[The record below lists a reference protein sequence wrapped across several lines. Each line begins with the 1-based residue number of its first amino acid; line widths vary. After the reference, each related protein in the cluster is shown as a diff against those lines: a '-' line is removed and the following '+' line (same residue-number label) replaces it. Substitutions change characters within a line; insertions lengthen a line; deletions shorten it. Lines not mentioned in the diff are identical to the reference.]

1 MFMEAKDINDAGAKR
16 QQSKPATSRKGAAKA
31 ARKSNPAKS
40 GEPQKKEGI
49 GRQTLAIIAI
59 VIIFAAVF
67 SSLFYGLISYKP
79 TSFSAFASNFNK
91 ASSVAIYVNYS
102 NGTTFAPELS
112 CSNALIEELTSSVK
126 DHKNASQ
133 IDFYVLY
140 NDSCIYR
147 QGALGTLISNYT
159 NATRAECIGYGAGK
173 PSIFIN
179 YSSVNRTIIT
189 PSKLYFSGDANFLDE
204 CGIAYQIT

>member
-1 MFMEAKDINDAGAKR
+1 MEAKDINDAGAKR

-173 PSIFIN
+173 PSVFIN

>member
-16 QQSKPATSRKGAAKA
+16 QQSKPAASRKGAAKA

-91 ASSVAIYVNYS
+91 ASSVAI
-102 NGTTFAPELS
+102 
-112 CSNALIEELTSSVK
+112 CSPVRYMGCCVDIYRDEWIARSEELV
-126 DHKNASQ
+126 HAVR
-133 IDFYVLY
+133 IVH
-140 NDSCIYR
+140 CIAARYYI
-147 QGALGTLISNYT
+147 ALVGTL
-159 NATRAECIGYGAGK
+159 
-173 PSIFIN
+173 
-179 YSSVNRTIIT
+179 
-189 PSKLYFSGDANFLDE
+189 
-204 CGIAYQIT
+204 

>member
-1 MFMEAKDINDAGAKR
+1 MEAKNIDNAGAKNR
-16 QQSKPATSRKGAAKA
+16 AAKSSSA
-31 ARKSNPAKS
+31 KKSTARSAKKNNATKTS
-40 GEPQKKEGI
+40 ELQQKEGI
-49 GRQTLAIIAI
+49 SRQAIAVIAII
-59 VIIFAAVF
+59 IIFVAVF
-67 SSLFYGLISYKP
+67 SSLFYGLVSYKP
-79 TSFSAFASNFNK
+79 TSFSTFANNFNK
-91 ASSVAIYVNYS
+91 ANSVAIYVNYT

-133 IDFYVLY
+133 INFYVLY
-140 NDSCIYR
+140 NNSCIYR

-159 NATRAECIGYGAGK
+159 NATRSECISYGANK

-179 YSSVNRTIIT
+179 YSSVNRTVIT

>member
-133 IDFYVLY
+133 INLYVLY

-173 PSIFIN
+173 PSVFIN

>member
-133 IDFYVLY
+133 INFYVLY

-173 PSIFIN
+173 PSVFIN